1 MKVIPAVNETTFD
14 KVKEKIFAI
23 RDTLEALNVHIDVTD
38 GKFTA
43 HQTWNDVKDV
53 VDLRFIVNNF
63 DFNLGIHLMV
73 ENPDEIID
81 KWLEAGVHTIVAHFE
96 KIKDLKN
103 ILEKCEKKKVN
114 FILALNPSTS
124 IEEVGDIGRFKHILL
139 LAVNPGTAGQE
150 FQEIVLEKI
159 KQLRKKGFG
168 GKIIVDG
175 GINPNT
181 AKKVKDAG
189 ADVIV
194 AASYIWN
201 SINPKKGYEELKAI

>member
-1 MKVIPAVNETTFD
+1 MKVIPAVNEPTFE

-38 GKFTA
+38 GKFTP

-63 DFNLGIHLMV
+63 NFNLGIHLMV

-81 KWLEAGVHTIVAHFE
+81 AWLEAGIHTIVAHFE
-96 KIKDLKN
+96 NIKDIKT

-114 FILALNPSTS
+114 FILALNPSTNV
-124 IEEVGDIGRFKHILL
+124 EEIGDIGRFKHILL
-139 LAVNPGTAGQE
+139 LAVNPGAAGQE
-150 FQEIVLEKI
+150 FQDVVLEKI
-159 KQLRKKGFG
+159 KRLREKGFG

-175 GINPNT
+175 GIEPNT
-181 AKKVKDAG
+181 TKKVKDAG
-189 ADVIV
+189 ADVV
-194 AASYIWN
+194 VSASYIWN
-201 SINPKKGYEELKAI
+201 NIDPKKGYEELKAI